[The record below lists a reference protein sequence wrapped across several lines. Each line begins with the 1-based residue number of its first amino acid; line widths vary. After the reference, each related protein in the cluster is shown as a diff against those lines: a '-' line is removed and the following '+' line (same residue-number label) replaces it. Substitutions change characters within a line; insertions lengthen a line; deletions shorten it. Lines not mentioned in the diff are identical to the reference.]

1 MLWADDSSA
10 EAFNN
15 YIEEDKYLRSH
26 RGKFAERNS
35 HSLPFESHLD
45 LHIGQS
51 FYFDKQ
57 SSRRVELTLD
67 IINFGNL
74 LSRNWGL
81 TYRTSNWTLSPVT
94 ITELKASD
102 DGYRPV
108 YKFTGAQYTM
118 NDVLSRWH
126 MQLGLKVVF

>member
-10 EAFNN
+10 EAFND
-15 YIEEDKYLRSH
+15 YIEADKYLRSH
-26 RGKFAERNS
+26 RGEFAERNS

-102 DGYRPV
+102 DDYRPV